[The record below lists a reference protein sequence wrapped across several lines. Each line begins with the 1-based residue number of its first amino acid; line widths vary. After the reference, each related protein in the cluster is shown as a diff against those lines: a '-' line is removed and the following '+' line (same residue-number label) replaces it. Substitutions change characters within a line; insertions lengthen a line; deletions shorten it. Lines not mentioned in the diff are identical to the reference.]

1 MNNNARIARELARI
15 AKSIMAGEGNY
26 VFRGYVYDHSPAIKL
41 SLYASRFDVSKCKKQ
56 ELFSNI
62 NKYEKLLNDKAA
74 EIARTAAADG
84 FNLKWDED
92 SNIFSI
98 EKNGEF
104 RILNILMSV
113 DGKGASATKEQRTKW
128 LEDCNVN
135 IMTRDAPDIQL

>member
-1 MNNNARIARELARI
+1 MNSNARIAKELVRI
-15 AKSIMAGEGNY
+15 AKSIVAGEGNY
-26 VFRGYVYDHSPAIKL
+26 VFRGYAYDHSPVIKL
-41 SLYASRFDVSKCKKQ
+41 NLYASRFDVSKCKKQ
-56 ELFSNI
+56 VLFSNI

-74 EIARTAAADG
+74 EIARAAAADG

-135 IMTRDAPDIQL
+135 IMTRDPSDILL